1 MMRAARIALFSFLSL
16 CALYSAFG
24 AGQEF
29 NLALP
34 GHYHDSDPSVYRAD
48 GFLFAG
54 LCPLFALGALCV
66 LARIIGGPQRLRL
79 PMSGVLMIAALTA
92 SGLPYE
98 GWIDATGFFDS
109 GGYSINLL
117 LIGLTLALAQITV
130 MSLKRQ
136 KARGMP
142 PGASTP
148 TGRLTASS

>member
-1 MMRAARIALFSFLSL
+1 MMEAARIAFFCFLSL

-54 LCPLFALGALCV
+54 LCPLFALGALYL
-66 LARIIGGPQRLRL
+66 LARIVGGARRLCV
-79 PMSGVLMIAALTA
+79 PMSGVAMIAALTA
-92 SGLPYE
+92 SLLPYE
-98 GWIDATGFFDS
+98 GWIDATGFLDS
-109 GGYSINLL
+109 VGYSINLL
-117 LIGLTLALAQITV
+117 LIGLTVALAQMTV

-136 KARGMP
+136 KVAALPRP
-142 PGASTP
+142 SSPTRSLTP
-148 TGRLTASS
+148 R